1 MNTRKR
7 EPFKST
13 CNVNRLNLVKIPL
26 ITTGL
31 MLGTLPIPPLKE
43 TAVGAHGKFD
53 TRVKGAVRLGFWK
66 VTLPV
71 PAFFINR
78 DVGAGIKRAR
88 KQVRQFSK
96 EKQAVHH
103 YVVRELPKQGKP
115 LSLENIARGL
125 ALPLEKVARL
135 VAQLEQ
141 AKTFLFRK
149 NSDRIDW
156 AYPVTVDDTPH
167 KVTFSTGE
175 RVNAA

>member
-1 MNTRKR
+1 MNTRRR
-7 EPFKST
+7 EPYKST
-13 CNVNRLNLVKIPL
+13 CGVNWQNLFKIPL

-43 TAVGAHGKFD
+43 TAVGANRKFD
-53 TRVKGAVRLGFWK
+53 TRVEGAVRLGFWK

-78 DVGAGIKRAR
+78 DVGAGIKRAQ

-96 EKQAVHH
+96 EKRSIHH

-115 LSLENIARGL
+115 LSLESIARGV
-125 ALPLEKVARL
+125 ALPVEQVARL
-135 VAQLEQ
+135 VEELEQ

-149 NSDRIDW
+149 KSDRIDW

-175 RVNAA
+175 QINAA